1 MIICPNQ
8 GFVFV
13 HIPKCAGTSIRT
25 QIIKCDPDY
34 ISLGRV
40 QKHPVLGAI
49 DYGHIPLAQLRESFP
64 EYYSDLLKY
73 TSYAIVRDPLER
85 FGSAL
90 RQVLWQYEKR
100 PMTLIPEAKIRDQ
113 TLRML
118 DSIAL
123 EIDAPSHR
131 NIFFA
136 RQESFIYDGPDR
148 IVDTLIPVSLV
159 PDFISYLSGK
169 TGTPMQSGVKANQ
182 NVELRFKGLGK
193 IAYRVNG
200 FLRDRLPGDM
210 HARIKDTAL
219 KVVATNRNAAE
230 ASGVLDMPEVQD
242 FVTQHYA
249 RDIEIYRM
257 VMAQEAALLS
267 ALASGDLGHVDQM
280 SEKLQ
285 EKSS

>member
-8 GFVFV
+8 KFVFV

-25 QIIKCDPDY
+25 QIVKCDPDH

-49 DYGHIPLAQLRESFP
+49 DYGHIPLVQLREHFP
-64 EYYSDLLKY
+64 EYYADLVQF
-73 TSYAIVRDPLER
+73 TSYAVVRDPLER

-100 PMTLIPEAKIRDQ
+100 PMTLIPKEEIRDQ

-118 DSIAL
+118 DGIAAD
-123 EIDAPSHR
+123 IDAPSHR

-136 RQESFIYDGPDR
+136 RQSSFIYDGPDR
-148 IVDTLIPVSLV
+148 IVDHLVPVTLV
-159 PDFISYLSGK
+159 PDFIRYLSQK
-169 TGTPMQSGVKANQ
+169 TGTRMETGIKANQ

-193 IAYRVNG
+193 IAYGVNG
-200 FLRDRLPGDM
+200 FLRARLPNGL
-210 HARIKDTAL
+210 HTRIKDTML
-219 KVVATNRNAAE
+219 KIVATKRSAAQ
-230 ASGVLDMPEVQD
+230 ASGVLDMPEVRD

-249 RDIEIYRM
+249 RDIQVYRE
-257 VMAQEAALLS
+257 VMEQKVALKS
-267 ALASGDLGHVDQM
+267 ALASGDLSGCIHGKNPQDQNA
-280 SEKLQ
+280 
-285 EKSS
+285 